1 MLAMGGIVEM
11 KVSWEPDA
19 EKLLGRVPFFVRHRV
34 RKKVE
39 EEVAASGRAQ
49 VTVADLEESK
59 KRHLQRLSEGVKGYT
74 LETCFGG
81 SGCQNA
87 VVTSAE
93 LVPRLEQLLEQAG
106 LLAFLRS
113 RLGERLK
120 LHHQFR
126 VTVSDCP
133 NACSQPQIK
142 DVGIIGEAKMS
153 CDPDACTGCGE
164 CAAVCEESAVILSE
178 GRLLGIDPERCVC
191 CGACARVCSPQALRN
206 DGATYRVLVGGKLGR
221 HPRLA
226 VALARGLDTDQV
238 VALVSR
244 IVETYKAN
252 ALSGERLG
260 TIVNRLGWEEFQAT
274 VVGDSSG

>member
-178 GRLLGIDPERCVC
+178 GRLLGIDPERCVR
-191 CGACARVCSPQALRN
+191 CGTCARVCSPQALRN